1 MEDNI
6 NRQILKELNK
16 SKSKD
21 EKFYKCRRKMEQTKE
36 VVNKEEKKIQIT
48 LVIPRKASLKK
59 EDFVIGANGISTAKE
74 IKGIASVFYMS
85 KLLVDTYVQQLQ
97 AMTSFCVYSRY
108 FAAN

>member
-36 VVNKEEKKIQIT
+36 VVNKEEKMFKI
-48 LVIPRKASLKK
+48 L
-59 EDFVIGANGISTAKE
+59 
-74 IKGIASVFYMS
+74 
-85 KLLVDTYVQQLQ
+85 
-97 AMTSFCVYSRY
+97 
-108 FAAN
+108 